1 MSKRWK
7 PKFLRKYYYIY
18 SMVEVDIMWWNDND
32 DNKFHYSIG
41 NCFRTK
47 KEATAKMKE
56 IKKVLKGKV

>member
-1 MSKRWK
+1 
-7 PKFLRKYYYIY
+7 
-18 SMVEVDIMWWNDND
+18 MVEVDIMWWNDND